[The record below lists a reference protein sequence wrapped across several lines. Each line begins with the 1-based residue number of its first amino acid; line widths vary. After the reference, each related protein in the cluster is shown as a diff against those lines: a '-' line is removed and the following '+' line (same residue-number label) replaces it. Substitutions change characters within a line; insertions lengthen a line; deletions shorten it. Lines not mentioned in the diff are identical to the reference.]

1 MRICTAHKDITIGLC
16 FSYYN
21 AEKEIVRAL
30 TPWHT
35 HVDHI
40 IAVDGRYK
48 TPLTP
53 DMRKKNLPNYST
65 DESEYILNLRFGRNL
80 THDKLFDTQIE
91 KRQKCFDIAG
101 ELGCDVVIVWDSDD
115 LIHPDYQY
123 WNKFFKQIE
132 AMVEYF
138 PEEYTYKMWAWIPKL
153 KDWSPQHNAVSPETW
168 IRYDRVHRDPKNLKY
183 VNSHYTWTT
192 KDVTTEQINQWKW
205 SHPEAPDTDNPY
217 YKQGSTILD
226 GIRIT
231 TNRALRTKEQLLFG
245 DGWAWQNMH
254 WENFEYNVKP
264 YVHHQGLKFEY
275 EDLLKEYPTL
285 EYYFDKDG
293 RLIPYYEKDGQ
304 YIIIKPDR
312 TKEVLQEALAK

>member
-1 MRICTAHKDITIGLC
+1 MR
-16 FSYYN
+16 
-21 AEKEIVRAL
+21 R
-30 TPWHT
+30 
-35 HVDHI
+35 
-40 IAVDGRYK
+40 
-48 TPLTP
+48 
-53 DMRKKNLPNYST
+53 KNLPNYST
-65 DESEYILNLRFGRNL
+65 DNSHDVLKTRYGDKL
-80 THDKLFDTQIE
+80 THEDFYGTQIE

-101 ELGCDVVIVWDSDD
+101 DLGCDIVIVWDSDD
-115 LIHPDYQY
+115 IIHPDYQD

-132 AMVEYF
+132 ALVEHF

-153 KDWSPQHNAVSPETW
+153 KDWSPQHNAVNPETW
-168 IRYDRVHRDPKNLKY
+168 IKYDRVHKDPKNLKY

-205 SHPEAPDTDNPY
+205 RNPESSDTDNPY
-217 YKQGSTILD
+217 YKQGTVVLD

-275 EDLLKEYPTL
+275 EELLERYPNL

-293 RLIPYYEKDGQ
+293 RLIPYYLDKGK
-304 YIIIKPDR
+304 YVVIKPDR